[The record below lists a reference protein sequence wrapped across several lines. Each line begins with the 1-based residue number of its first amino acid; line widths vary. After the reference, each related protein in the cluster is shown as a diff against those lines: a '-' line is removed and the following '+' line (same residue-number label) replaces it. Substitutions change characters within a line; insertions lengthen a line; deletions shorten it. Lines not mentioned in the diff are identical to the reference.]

1 MSQFGKDSLTK
12 VNLYMATYSSLGESE
27 HTGKIQSLSQREKI
41 SFHQTQKQKIIKK
54 KKKKAQQSLF
64 KELFKNISDK
74 EDNYF
79 KQLQAKLHFK
89 TKYTYMQ
96 GKSILGEV
104 CVGEKLTKVC
114 CHGILYTNTFGST
127 IARFQFSMFFI
138 FVVNHSNCRWGENT
152 SKMHHFNCSAV
163 KKKVKFSD
171 KVDEKTSSKTLTPL
185 LTIHVLIF

>member
-12 VNLYMATYSSLGESE
+12 VNLYVATCSSLDESE
-27 HTGKIQSLSQREKI
+27 HSGRIQSLSQRKKSLSIRPKSKKEL
-41 SFHQTQKQKIIKK
+41 K

-64 KELFKNISDK
+64 KEQFKNISDK

-89 TKYTYMQ
+89 TKYTYKQ

-163 KKKVKFSD
+163 KQKVKFSD
-171 KVDEKTSSKTLTPL
+171 KVDKKTSSKTLTTL
-185 LTIHVLIF
+185 LTVHVLIF